1 MVVVLWVVVVV
12 VALRWKAGSS
22 ITITVY
28 FAVKS
33 GWFFALDW
41 VVRFTR

>member
-1 MVVVLWVVVVV
+1 MWVVVVVVV